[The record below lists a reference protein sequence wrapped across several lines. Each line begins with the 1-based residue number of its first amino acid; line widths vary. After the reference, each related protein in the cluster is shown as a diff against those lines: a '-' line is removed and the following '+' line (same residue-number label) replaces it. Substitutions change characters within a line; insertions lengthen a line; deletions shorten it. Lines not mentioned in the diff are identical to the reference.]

1 MVKAIVMG
9 IVVLMAGCAHRPA
22 PDCEAHLVPIQVPAL
37 PAVEP
42 VAEPPI
48 EPMPVPTVPEP
59 HL

>member
-1 MVKAIVMG
+1 MKIIVIG
-9 IVVLMAGCAHRPA
+9 IILLVSSCAHRPA

-42 VAEPPI
+42 VAEAPI
-48 EPMPVPTVPEP
+48 VPLPVPAVPEP